1 MVVEIE
7 IKKNHE
13 IDLLLYICTNNFEMV
28 TKIINEENINSVI
41 DKDNGNTSLHMAI
54 IMNNDKMIRYLF
66 EIGGNL
72 MIENKNNEDCLDLLL
87 KFQNPLLFDLLE
99 EGLDRGIKNKES
111 LIIELE
117 CKKKH
122 IEEKYNKLGKEFER
136 IKDINEVKI
145 KELEN
150 KNKLMEE
157 KIKKLKGED
166 NTHKEGYPN
175 TRSKRRR
182 LN

>member
-1 MVVEIE
+1 MVIKRE
-7 IKKNHE
+7 IKKNYE

-28 TKIINEENINSVI
+28 TKIVNEENINSVI
-41 DKDNGNTSLHMAI
+41 DKENGNTALHMAI
-54 IMNNDKMIRYLF
+54 IMNNDKMIKYLF

-99 EGLDRGIKNKES
+99 EGLERGIRNKES

-117 CKKKH
+117 CKKKQ
-122 IEEKYNKLGKEFER
+122 IEEKYNKLEKEYER
-136 IKDINEVKI
+136 IMEIKENRI
-145 KELEN
+145 KELES

-157 KIKKLKGED
+157 EIKKLMEKDNKEKED
-166 NTHKEGYPN
+166 YPY